1 MVPPSPMTA
10 PTAWFTLPNA
20 ISLARLLS
28 APVALWVAYQG
39 HATAYKWFFAA
50 AVASDCLDG
59 VLARLLKAQTV
70 LGARLDAAADT
81 ATYLVLFLAVLRLW
95 PDFVAAHSLMLGSAL
110 ALYAAN
116 HLWSLFHFHKLPAYH
131 TWAGK
136 TSAVLM
142 AAGMLLWFVSGH
154 GWLFTAA
161 VIVSLVSVFEQLAI
175 TVLLPA
181 WRSDVPTFVH
191 ALRLRRA
198 AHHGP
203 ASSSPPTAR

>member
-1 MVPPSPMTA
+1 MTA

-39 HATAYKWFFAA
+39 HAIAYKWFFAA
-50 AVASDCLDG
+50 AVASDGVDG
-59 VLARLLKAQTV
+59 LLARLLKAQTV

-81 ATYLVLFLAVLRLW
+81 ATYLVLFLAVLHLW
-95 PDFVAAHSLMLGSAL
+95 PEFIAAHSAMLGVALVLYAVNHVWAL
-110 ALYAAN
+110 A
-116 HLWSLFHFHKLPAYH
+116 HFHKLPAYH

-161 VIVSLVSVFEQLAI
+161 VVFSLVSVLEQLAI
-175 TVLLPA
+175 TVLLPV
-181 WRSDVPTFVH
+181 WRSDVPTLVH
-191 ALRLRRA
+191 ALHFRREA
-198 AHHGP
+198 AAAPG
-203 ASSSPPTAR
+203 SSSPPSAR